1 MYSDQSQI
9 PDGATVYDSAGDKI
23 GTVHENNVQGA
34 YLVVQKGFLFH
45 KDFYV
50 PLSAIAR
57 ADEEGVY
64 LTVSTAELSDSR
76 YDSPPMVAEA
86 MGTTRGASNVDQSYA
101 GAATT
106 ASTVDQAAYTTG
118 SAARAVRTDVETGT
132 GDIRVP
138 VREEE
143 LVVGKRTEEEGRVH
157 IHKDVISEQQS
168 VDVALQQERV
178 TVERVAFT
186 GDPATVTDAF
196 VERDIEVP
204 LMGEEV
210 VVGKQVKGV
219 EEVVIRKDVT
229 TEQQRVTDT
238 VRKERVIV
246 DGVDQSG
253 QAVASD
259 STTRSTAG
267 YSTGTTSSVGSAAGS
282 AANAAGNAANAA
294 GNAGQSIVDRA
305 KDAAQTA
312 ADDLGNAKDKLTGR

>member
-9 PDGATVYDSAGDKI
+9 PNGATVYDSAGDKI

-34 YLVVQKGFLFH
+34 YLVVQKGLLFH

-57 ADEEGVY
+57 ADEQGVY
-64 LTVSTAELSDSR
+64 LTVSTADLSDSR
-76 YDSPPMVAEA
+76 YDSPPLAAEA
-86 MGTTRGASNVDQSYA
+86 MGTSRSAATGTVDQSYA
-101 GAATT
+101 GTATT
-106 ASTVDQAAYTTG
+106 AATVDQAYTTG
-118 SAARAVRTDVETGT
+118 TSARSARTDIETAT

-157 IHKDVISEQQS
+157 IHKEVVAEQQS

-219 EEVVIRKDVT
+219 EEVIIRKDVT

-238 VRKERVIV
+238 VRKERVVV

-253 QAVASD
+253 QAVAAD
-259 STTRSTAG
+259 VPPRATG
-267 YSTGTTSSVGSAAGS
+267 YTSGTTGSAGSAAGS
-282 AANAAGNAANAA
+282 AANAAGNVASAA
-294 GNAGQSIVDRA
+294 GYCGPVDR
-305 KDAAQTA
+305 
-312 ADDLGNAKDKLTGR
+312 GPR

>member
-9 PDGATVYDSAGDKI
+9 PNGATVYDSAGDKI

-57 ADEEGVY
+57 ADEEGVH
-64 LTVSTAELSDSR
+64 LTVSTADLSDAR
-76 YDSPPMVAEA
+76 YDTPPMAAEA
-86 MGTTRGASNVDQSYA
+86 MGKTRGTGTADQSYTS
-101 GAATT
+101 AATT
-106 ASTVDQAAYTTG
+106 AGTVDQAYTTG
-118 SAARAVRTDVETGT
+118 AARTARTDVETGT
-132 GDIRVP
+132 GDIRIP

-168 VDVALQQERV
+168 VDVSLQQERV
-178 TVERVAFT
+178 TVERVAFS
-186 GDPATVTDAF
+186 GDPATVKDAF

-238 VRKERVIV
+238 VRKERVVV

-253 QAVASD
+253 EAVATG
-259 STTRSTAG
+259 STGYTTGTAG
-267 YSTGTTSSVGSAAGS
+267 SAGNAAGS

-294 GNAGQSIVDRA
+294 GNAGQSIADRA
-305 KDAAQTA
+305 KGAAQTA
-312 ADDLGNAKDKLTGR
+312 ADDLGNAKDKITGR

>member
-9 PDGATVYDSAGDKI
+9 PNGATVYDAAGDKI
-23 GTVHENNVQGA
+23 GTVHENNVEGA

-64 LTVSTAELSDSR
+64 LTVATADLSDER
-76 YDSPPMVAEA
+76 YDSPPMVADA
-86 MGTTRGASNVDQSYA
+86 MGTSRSTGKVDQSYTS
-101 GAATT
+101 AATT
-106 ASTVDQAAYTTG
+106 AGSMDQGYTTG
-118 SAARAVRTDVETGT
+118 TARTARTDVETGT
-132 GDIRVP
+132 GDIRIP

-143 LVVGKRTEEEGRVH
+143 LVVGKRSEEEGRVH
-157 IHKDVISEQQS
+157 IHKDVVSEQQS
-168 VDVALQQERV
+168 VDVSLQQERV

-219 EEVVIRKDVT
+219 EEVVIRKDMT

-246 DGVDQSG
+246 DGLDQSG
-253 QAVASD
+253 QATAGS
-259 STTRSTAG
+259 SSRTTTGAASTAG
-267 YSTGTTSSVGSAAGS
+267 T

-294 GNAGQSIVDRA
+294 GNAGQSLVDRA
-305 KDAAQTA
+305 KGAARTA
-312 ADDLGNAKDKLTGR
+312 ADDLNNAKDKITGR

>member
-9 PDGATVYDSAGDKI
+9 PNGATVYDAAGDKI
-23 GTVHENNVQGA
+23 GTVHENNVEGA

-57 ADEEGVY
+57 ADEAGVH
-64 LTVSTAELSDSR
+64 LTVSTADLSDER
-76 YDSPPMVAEA
+76 YDSPPMVADA
-86 MGTTRGASNVDQSYA
+86 MGTSRSTGRVDQSYTS
-101 GAATT
+101 AATT
-106 ASTVDQAAYTTG
+106 AGSVDQAYATG
-118 SAARAVRTDVETGT
+118 TARTARTDVETGT

-143 LVVGKRTEEEGRVH
+143 LAVGKRSEEEGRVH
-157 IHKDVISEQQS
+157 IHKDVVSEQQS
-168 VDVALQQERV
+168 VDVSLQQERV

-210 VVGKQVKGV
+210 VVGKHVKGV

-253 QAVASD
+253 Q
-259 STTRSTAG
+259 TTTAG
-267 YSTGTTSSVGSAAGS
+267 SSSRATTG
-282 AANAAGNAANAA
+282 AANAAGSVANAA
-294 GNAGQSIVDRA
+294 GNAGQSLVDRA
-305 KDAAQTA
+305 KGAAQTA
-312 ADDLGNAKDKLTGR
+312 ADDLGNAKDKITGR